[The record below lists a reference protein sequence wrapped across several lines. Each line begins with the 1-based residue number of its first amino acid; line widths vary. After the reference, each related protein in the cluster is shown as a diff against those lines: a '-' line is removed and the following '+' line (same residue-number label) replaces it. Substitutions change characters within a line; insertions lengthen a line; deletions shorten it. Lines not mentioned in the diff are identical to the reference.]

1 MNLKIKL
8 GLYLFALVLATT
20 ARADLTVVVR
30 GGVSNAIPVAIV
42 PFGWSGE
49 GSIPMDIAAIVD
61 ADLARS
67 GRFAPMAREDMID
80 KPTSAAELDFSDW
93 RLLGTEVVA
102 LGSVSISADGRYSVD
117 FQLFDVVRGEQL
129 VAYSIPALNN
139 SLRAAA
145 HRVSDLIYE
154 AITGVRGA
162 FSTRIAYISADDD
175 AYELI
180 VADADGANQQVIV
193 RSTEPLMSPAWSP
206 DSRKLAYVAFEN
218 ARTAIYVQEL
228 ATGQRQ
234 SVSSRPGVNG
244 APAWSPDGTRLAVA
258 LSDNWGNVDIHVID
272 LASGDTT
279 RLTRHG
285 AIDTEPAWSGDGSSI
300 YFTSDRARGPQ
311 IYSVELDG
319 GKTKRVTFEGIY
331 NARPRLAPD
340 EQKIA
345 VVHNDRGQYRIAL
358 VDLRS
363 GATQVLTEGR
373 LDESPSFAPNGSMII
388 YATEDRGMGVL
399 AAVSTDGR
407 IHQQLVSRIGD
418 VREPVW
424 SPFAAQ

>member
-234 SVSSRPGVNG
+234 S
-244 APAWSPDGTRLAVA
+244 
-258 LSDNWGNVDIHVID
+258 
-272 LASGDTT
+272 
-279 RLTRHG
+279 
-285 AIDTEPAWSGDGSSI
+285 
-300 YFTSDRARGPQ
+300 
-311 IYSVELDG
+311 
-319 GKTKRVTFEGIY
+319 
-331 NARPRLAPD
+331 
-340 EQKIA
+340 
-345 VVHNDRGQYRIAL
+345 
-358 VDLRS
+358 
-363 GATQVLTEGR
+363 
-373 LDESPSFAPNGSMII
+373 
-388 YATEDRGMGVL
+388 
-399 AAVSTDGR
+399 
-407 IHQQLVSRIGD
+407 
-418 VREPVW
+418 
-424 SPFAAQ
+424 